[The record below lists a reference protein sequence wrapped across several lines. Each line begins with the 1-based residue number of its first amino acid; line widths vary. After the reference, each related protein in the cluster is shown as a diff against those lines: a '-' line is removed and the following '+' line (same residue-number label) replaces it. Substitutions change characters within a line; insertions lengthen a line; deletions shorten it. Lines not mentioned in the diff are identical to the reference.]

1 LKIFRLGPA
10 QTILIGF
17 CCYLFLPEAVKSAEQ
32 DSAFPNPPASR
43 IEQLVSRDNGI
54 SLRAVG
60 LSEPLE
66 VDGNLNEAIYGR
78 VAAVSDFIQQEPLEG
93 EAATEKTEVW
103 LFYDGD
109 NIYVSARCWDSQP
122 EKILA
127 NEMRRDNRNIRNN
140 DNFAVIL
147 DTFLDHRNGFL
158 FHTNPLGAL
167 FDAQVT
173 DERNTNSDWNTI
185 WEVQTARFAEG
196 WTVEMMIPFKSLRY
210 RPGSDQVWGVNF
222 RRIVPS
228 KNEWSYLSPIGAAFR
243 REGLLKLSYAATVSG
258 IEPPE
263 RSVNLEIK
271 PYGIG
276 GVRSDLSADEPY
288 TNDLKVDAGVDVK
301 YGLSRSMILDFTY
314 NTDFAQVESDEE
326 QVNLTRFSLFFPEKR
341 EFFLEGEGLFNFGGR
356 ETGYFARW
364 SDTPIIFFSRRIGL
378 EDGEVVPI
386 TVGGRVTGRAGRFT
400 VGGLAMRADSV
411 DEAGIPATNF
421 GVARIRGDILNR
433 SNIGL
438 IVTHRS
444 HRIDGDGS
452 NTAYGFDGN
461 FSFFENLNLN
471 TYWARS
477 QTPDRE
483 GDDSSYRG
491 RLEWAGDRYG
501 VQLER
506 LVIDKNFNPEVGFV
520 RREDMRKSAARLR
533 FSPRVPASESIRRF
547 NFEGSVD
554 YFTNTEG
561 RLETR
566 EMQFQAETDFEKGD
580 TLQFQYTHNYE
591 DLDEDFEISDGIFIP
606 TGVYKFQTGELSY
619 RFGPQRRWNGR
630 ANVNHGSFYSG
641 TRTEAGFWGRAEITP
656 RLSVEPRLTLNW
668 VDLKE
673 GRFTTQL
680 FRARAS
686 YTFSPRMLLAAL
698 LQYNSSNS
706 SFSSNIRFRW
716 EYRPGSDLFVV
727 YSDGRDSSMS
737 GFPKLD
743 SWSLVVK
750 FTRLFRF

>member
-1 LKIFRLGPA
+1 MHLGPA
-10 QTILIGF
+10 KIPLLGLCF
-17 CCYLFLPEAVKSAEQ
+17 FLVLTGPVWSGQQDPALPKSDIPQ
-32 DSAFPNPPASR
+32 V
-43 IEQLVSRDNGI
+43 EQLVSRDNGTA
-54 SLRAVG
+54 LRAVG
-60 LSEPLE
+60 LDEPLE
-66 VDGNLNEAIYGR
+66 VDGNLDEEIYRR
-78 VAAVSDFIQQEPLEG
+78 VTAVSDFIQQEPLEG
-93 EAATEKTEVW
+93 EPATEKTEVW
-103 LFYDGD
+103 LFYDGA

-122 EKILA
+122 EKIVA
-127 NEMRRDNRNIRNN
+127 NEMRRDNRNIQNN
-140 DNFAVIL
+140 DNFAIIL
-147 DTFLDHRNGFL
+147 DTFSDRRNGFL

-167 FDAQVT
+167 YDAQVT

-185 WEVQTARFAEG
+185 WEVKTARFAEG

-210 RPGSDQVWGVNF
+210 RPGSEQVWGINF
-222 RRIVPS
+222 RRIVRS
-228 KNEWSYLSPIGAAFR
+228 KNEWSYLTPIGAAFR
-243 REGLLKLSYAATVSG
+243 WDGLLKLSQAATIVG

-271 PYGIG
+271 PYGIA
-276 GVRSDLSADEPY
+276 GVRSDFGADEPY

-301 YGLSRSMILDFTY
+301 YGLTRSMILDFTY

-341 EFFLEGEGLFNFGGR
+341 EFFLEGQGLFNFGGR
-356 ETGYFARW
+356 ETGFFGRQ
-364 SDTPIIFFSRRIGL
+364 SDTPIMFFSRRIGL
-378 EDGEVVPI
+378 VDGEMVPI
-386 TVGGRVTGRAGRFT
+386 NVGGRVTGRAGRFT
-400 VGGLAMRADSV
+400 IGGLAMRTDSV

-421 GVARIRGDILNR
+421 GVARIKGDILRR

-452 NTAYGFDGN
+452 NTAFGFDGN
-461 FSFFENLNLN
+461 FSFFENLNIN

-477 QTPDRE
+477 QTPDLK

-491 RLEWAGDRYG
+491 RLEYAGDRYG

-520 RREDMRKSAARLR
+520 RREDIRKSAGRLR
-533 FSPRVPASESIRRF
+533 FSPRVPAIESIRKF
-547 NFEGSVD
+547 NFEGGVN
-554 YFTNTEG
+554 YFTNSEG

-566 EMQFQAETDFEKGD
+566 EIQFQAETDFEAGD
-580 TLQFQYTHNYE
+580 NLEFQYTHNYE
-591 DLDEDFEISDGIFIP
+591 YLDEDFEISDGLFIP
-606 TGVYKFQTGELSY
+606 TGIYMFQTGEVSFRL
-619 RFGPQRRWNGR
+619 GPQRRWTGR
-630 ANVNHGSFYSG
+630 ANLNHGSFYSG
-641 TRTEAGFWGRAEITP
+641 KRTEVGYRGRAEITQ
-656 RLSVEPRLTLNW
+656 RLSVEPRFAFNW

-680 FRARAS
+680 VMARAN
-686 YTFSPRMLLAAL
+686 YTLSPRMLLAAL
-698 LQYNSSNS
+698 LQYNSSNN

-727 YSDGRDSSMS
+727 YSDGRDTSLS

-743 SWSLVVK
+743 NWSLVVK